1 MQRDVIFDVIMYQNK
16 ELLPQNLQLD
26 EHRKDIYVALVMHTK
41 VMYSFRKTR
50 IDFANVRKLLP
61 RFKAR

>member
-26 EHRKDIYVALVMHTK
+26 EHRKVM
-41 VMYSFRKTR
+41 
-50 IDFANVRKLLP
+50 
-61 RFKAR
+61 